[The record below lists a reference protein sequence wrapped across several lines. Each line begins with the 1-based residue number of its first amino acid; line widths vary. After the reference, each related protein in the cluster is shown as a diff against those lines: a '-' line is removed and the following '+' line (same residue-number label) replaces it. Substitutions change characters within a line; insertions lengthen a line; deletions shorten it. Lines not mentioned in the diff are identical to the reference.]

1 MKKMSLEQLRE
12 TLPEVQTAPEDPSKG
27 IEAAAAAA
35 ADQQA
40 RRERAGE
47 LRGCIMRQLQQ
58 GQPPQI
64 VLYNALEA
72 IGLYSGDTEW
82 TERATRHLD
91 SVYAD
96 LAQDSFMYDTATV
109 AADRL
114 TEKALEYDRKLRTRL
129 NKAIR
134 DYEALAEGFR
144 GILSAMS
151 EAENRERCNKAEL
164 WVEDAGFKDK

>member
-1 MKKMSLEQLRE
+1 MEKMSLEQLRE

-40 RRERAGE
+40 RRERAWE

-72 IGLYSGDTEW
+72 MDRASHPPPRFRLCGSG
-82 TERATRHLD
+82 
-91 SVYAD
+91 
-96 LAQDSFMYDTATV
+96 
-109 AADRL
+109 
-114 TEKALEYDRKLRTRL
+114 
-129 NKAIR
+129 
-134 DYEALAEGFR
+134 
-144 GILSAMS
+144 
-151 EAENRERCNKAEL
+151 
-164 WVEDAGFKDK
+164 AGFFHVRHGHGGG

>member
-1 MKKMSLEQLRE
+1 MEKMSLEQLRE

-35 ADQQA
+35 ADRKA

-129 NKAIR
+129 RKSITYYNTMVEEL
-134 DYEALAEGFR
+134 YCV
-144 GILSAMS
+144 LSLMS
-151 EAENRERCNKAEL
+151 EAESHERCNKADL
-164 WVEDAGFKDK
+164 WVEDAGFTDK